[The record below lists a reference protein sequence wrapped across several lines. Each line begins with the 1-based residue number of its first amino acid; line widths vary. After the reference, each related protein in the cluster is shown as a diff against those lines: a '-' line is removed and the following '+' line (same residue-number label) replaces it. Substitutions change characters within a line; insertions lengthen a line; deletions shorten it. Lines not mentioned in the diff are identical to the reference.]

1 MLATLVGLNMRGSG
15 STAGVDD
22 MDLEMSEF
30 GQGPSVESAS
40 SEDSMAA
47 PTAFENGFGD
57 QPIATADASEWGT
70 SPPRLPPLGLSPMN
84 DADVVPTGG
93 LDRSAMSGPRG
104 AWLTGQIEIEPNGV
118 VPASGFRS
126 NPISRR

>member
-47 PTAFENGFGD
+47 PMAFENGFGD

-84 DADVVPTGG
+84 DAEVVPTGG

-104 AWLTGQIEIEPNGV
+104 AWLTGQIEIESNGV
-118 VPASGFRS
+118 ASGFRS
-126 NPISRR
+126 QASGRR